1 MEEMK
6 IKGFK
11 IIITRDSI
19 LIQDS
24 YKLSNI
30 NKMKD
35 ILKEILTNTTEFSTK
50 RSLKSLIREWVSH
63 NLLYK
68 IHFFRKHTKDVNLEK
83 NINIILKIG
92 YFLISFFSI
101 IKYILLQ
108 KFFILKTKIQEKRYK
123 K

>member
-35 ILKEILTNTTEFSTK
+35 ILKEILTNTTE
-50 RSLKSLIREWVSH
+50 
-63 NLLYK
+63 N
-68 IHFFRKHTKDVNLEK
+68 
-83 NINIILKIG
+83 ILKM
-92 YFLISFFSI
+92 LI
-101 IKYILLQ
+101 
-108 KFFILKTKIQEKRYK
+108 
-123 K
+123 